1 VGRTANHGWTM
12 QIHPGEGE
20 ESAARRGHDQS
31 GRDHAGKG
39 NAMAD
44 LTSLSEQDETELQDA
59 LHGGE
64 SAAQ

>member
-1 VGRTANHGWTM
+1 M

-44 LTSLSEQDETELQDA
+44 LTSLSKQDETELQDA